1 MNPATDVGKK
11 ELPDGLRNRFTEYFI
26 EEPTNEQDLLLIV
39 QDYLKNLEPT
49 LDLKVFKQVMIEIS
63 LHHILALKQ
72 KRQNWF
78 FYGTL
83 HVFFLNLVT

>member
-26 EEPTNEQDLLLIV
+26 EEPNNEQDLLLIV

-49 LDLKVFKQVMIEIS
+49 LDLKVYKQV
-63 LHHILALKQ
+63 
-72 KRQNWF
+72 RF
-78 FYGTL
+78 FC
-83 HVFFLNLVT
+83 VQ